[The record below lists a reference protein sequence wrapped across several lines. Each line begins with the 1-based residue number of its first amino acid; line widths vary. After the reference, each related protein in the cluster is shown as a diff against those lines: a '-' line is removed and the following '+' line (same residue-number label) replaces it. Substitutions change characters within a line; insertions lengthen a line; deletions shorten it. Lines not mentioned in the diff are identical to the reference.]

1 MHVCVRFG
9 VGWGGIREVQAAS
22 VSDNSSWMHPL
33 FLLAR
38 CPCDSAR
45 SFAPPPP
52 GPCSLLSLAVAFQ
65 KISAQDGWLHNL
77 PGVLAPQQPCR
88 ESSTPPPPAPTKE
101 DPKDTAQRGRPPHC
115 ACPPDAG
122 AVATGRGAK
131 LPSAGKRPAP
141 QDRSCCEAS
150 LKGSDLPLSPTSLWY

>member
-9 VGWGGIREVQAAS
+9 VGWGGIREVQAAN

-77 PGVLAPQQPCR
+77 PGVLVPQQPRR
-88 ESSTPPPPAPTKE
+88 ESSTPPPPRSH
-101 DPKDTAQRGRPPHC
+101 QRGPEGHC
-115 ACPPDAG
+115 SARAAPALRLPAG
-122 AVATGRGAK
+122 RWGCGHRQGGKAALRGEAPSTSGSK
-131 LPSAGKRPAP
+131 L
-141 QDRSCCEAS
+141 
-150 LKGSDLPLSPTSLWY
+150 L